1 MTDSSLALYSTSGP
15 KKDLALHYVHPDSD
29 DEEEYE
35 IETSKI
41 ESQRSAWAD
50 FMRELP
56 SEDFTEDPELWQY
69 WRLYDN
75 AKHSD
80 RTSAFSKKM
89 AKMFNIGHKKIRKQQ
104 ALKNLIRGGVPQ
116 SFEARFGML
125 PVEQQI

>member
-69 WRLYDN
+69 WNCTIMPSTLIEL
-75 AKHSD
+75 AHSP
-80 RTSAFSKKM
+80 
-89 AKMFNIGHKKIRKQQ
+89 RKWQRCS
-104 ALKNLIRGGVPQ
+104 I
-116 SFEARFGML
+116 
-125 PVEQQI
+125 